1 MLSGIFIVEPL
12 KVDKFK
18 TPNLNSNFCCRYY
31 IWTSLM
37 NKTIVLFL
45 DIMNIIRHYIIGSC
59 RTKNKKTHT
68 NESGLLK
75 IISEHVFFLPLLWP
89 LPVYWFMN
97 YIAYH
102 SANLIFNCSVLHRG
116 GWGLSP
122 RNSVLGRPHKNFNLK
137 NAWRTSSSKAF

>member
-1 MLSGIFIVEPL
+1 MLNGIFIVDPC

-45 DIMNIIRHYIIGSC
+45 DIMDFIRHYIIGSC

-75 IISEHVFFLPLLWP
+75 LISEHFFFLPLLWP
-89 LPVYWFMN
+89 LPVCWFMN

-102 SANLIFNCSVLHRG
+102 SANLIYSTALCYSYIEG
-116 GWGLSP
+116 GGTFISKC
-122 RNSVLGRPHKNFNLK
+122 RAVSITQKLK
-137 NAWRTSSSKAF
+137 L

>member
-31 IWTSLM
+31 ICTSLM
-37 NKTIVLFL
+37 NKTIVLLL
-45 DIMNIIRHYIIGSC
+45 DIMSIIRHYIIGSC

-68 NESGLLK
+68 YESGLLK
-75 IISEHVFFLPLLWP
+75 LISEHVFFLPLLWP

-97 YIAYH
+97 YIE
-102 SANLIFNCSVLHRG
+102 G

-122 RNSVLGRPHKNFNLK
+122 RNSVLCRSHKNFNLK
-137 NAWRTSSSKAF
+137 NA